1 MKEYNPSLVQEIL
14 ITGGRNVNN
23 VEQILKKK
31 L

>member
-14 ITGGRNVNN
+14 ITAGRNVNN
-23 VEQILKKK
+23 VEEILKKK